1 MEPPESWNL
10 AGQEYNIMQKES
22 KMSKFQFK
30 KPKRLSDWPFSNQV
44 LHSYKSEYDKTM
56 TIKRMRSILEDGS
69 PYYTIEIRR
78 HNGADVGR
86 NTILAYK
93 VKKLDDDQT
102 KCDEQLF
109 AWMCKIGNDYFK
121 HLHFGPLH
129 RFESAISSIIN
140 K

>member
-1 MEPPESWNL
+1 
-10 AGQEYNIMQKES
+10 
-22 KMSKFQFK
+22 MSKFQFK
-30 KPKRLSDWPFSNQV
+30 KPKRLPDWPFSNQV

-56 TIKRMRSILEDGS
+56 TIKRMRSTLENGS

-78 HNGADVGR
+78 HNGTAVGG

-109 AWMCKIGNDYFK
+109 AWMSKVGNDYFK

>member
-1 MEPPESWNL
+1 
-10 AGQEYNIMQKES
+10 MQNDS

-30 KPKRLSDWPFSNQV
+30 KPKRLPDWSFSNQV

-78 HNGADVGR
+78 HNGADVGG
-86 NTILAYK
+86 NTVLTYK

-109 AWMCKIGNDYFK
+109 AWMCKKGNDYFK